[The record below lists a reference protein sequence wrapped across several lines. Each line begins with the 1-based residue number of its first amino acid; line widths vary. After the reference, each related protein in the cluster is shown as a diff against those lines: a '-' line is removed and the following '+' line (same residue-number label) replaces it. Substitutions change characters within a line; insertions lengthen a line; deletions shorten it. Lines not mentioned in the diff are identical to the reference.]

1 MREPGPA
8 VVLKLLRGAFLVFP
22 FMAAAFWLATPLGFW
37 GALYLAFLMELLP
50 ALALAQLP
58 LVDEDAPLPRIP
70 VYLSSAAVILL
81 VGAGALLVGKR
92 EVGIVAMGLGPADPA
107 LVTAWSVGLTLGA
120 LFLLAVFLYLRRHF
134 RIRETTLLARLI
146 PVTRRE
152 KGVFVLLS
160 LSAGLGEELAY
171 RGFLVPVLSPLLGG
185 AWPAAVLASAVFGLL
200 HAYQGWIGVFR
211 TGILGFILALS
222 MVLSGTLWPAILAH
236 AILDVMAGVVLG
248 RLLLKE

>member
-1 MREPGPA
+1 MRL
-8 VVLKLLRGAFLVFP
+8 LKGAFLVFP
-22 FMAAAFWLATPLGFW
+22 VMAVVFWLATPLGFW
-37 GALYLAFLMELLP
+37 GALYLTFLLELLP

-58 LVDEDAPLPRIP
+58 LVDEEAPLPRIP

-81 VGAGALLVGKR
+81 VGAGAFLAGQK

-107 LVTAWSVGLTLGA
+107 LVAGWALGLTLSA
-120 LFLLAVFLYLRRHF
+120 LLLLAVFLYLRRRF
-134 RIRETTLLARLI
+134 RIRETTLLSQLL
-146 PVTRRE
+146 PVTKWE

-171 RGFLVPVLSPLLGG
+171 RGFLLPALSPLLGG
-185 AWPAAVLASAVFGLL
+185 FWPATVLASAVFGVL

-222 MVLSGTLWPAILAH
+222 MVLSGTLWPAILSH
-236 AILDVMAGVVLG
+236 AILDVLAGVVLG